1 MIRVACAA
9 LFNSEC
15 IMKNDSENDLRKK
28 RLRRAENIFFFI
40 AFFAIFLFFVSVIVF
55 EFL

>member
-1 MIRVACAA
+1 
-9 LFNSEC
+9 
-15 IMKNDSENDLRKK
+15 MKNDSENDLRKK